1 MPSQKVPVLPVP
13 TTYSLQDLA
22 AEAET
27 EVRTIRYYISIDLLP
42 PPISRGR
49 DARYDLVHRQRL
61 EWIKILRK
69 QFKLDE
75 IRQFF
80 QEYSEEKIL
89 EMVQD
94 AQELRK
100 NPVAS
105 YLDSIAGAFQP
116 PVSSSRPNPAS
127 GKSRPLKRLSGSKQ
141 EDLAPLEQLLHKLA
155 PEKGARHIPSRSSQR
170 WEIIEIVPGIELHV
184 RDPSRSLQSRLERAC
199 DYIRHLLKGGS
210 HG

>member
-1 MPSQKVPVLPVP
+1 MLVQYVSKMPSQKVPVLPVP
-13 TTYSLQDLA
+13 ATYSLQDLA
-22 AEAET
+22 AEVET

-105 YLDSIAGAFQP
+105 YLDSIAGAFPAVPSAGRSLRSP
-116 PVSSSRPNPAS
+116 PASNSMFVVPRVPCNPAS
-127 GKSRPLKRLSGSKQ
+127 NAPVTTSAIFSLDEVSQ
-141 EDLAPLEQLLHKLA
+141 EDLQPLMEATVEATPMKLTLW
-155 PEKGARHIPSRSSQR
+155 PYSIFN
-170 WEIIEIVPGIELHV
+170 
-184 RDPSRSLQSRLERAC
+184 
-199 DYIRHLLKGGS
+199 
-210 HG
+210 